1 VAFHVAIPKQPVPTN
16 HVTGFESRIRP
27 LASRWVFAGRLTASI
42 AAAGVLIGISLFGGM
57 AGYHYFEGMNWIDA
71 FVNASMILS
80 GMGPVSP
87 LQSDSGKI
95 FAGCYALY
103 SGLTL
108 IVATGL
114 IIAPVLHR
122 VFHRFHID
130 DGQRD

>member
-1 VAFHVAIPKQPVPTN
+1 M
-16 HVTGFESRIRP
+16 TGFESRVRP
-27 LASRWVFAGRLTASI
+27 LASRWVFARRLAVNI
-42 AAAGVLIGISLFGGM
+42 AAASALIGISLYGGM
-57 AGYHYFEGMNWIDA
+57 AGYHYLEGMSWIDA

-80 GMGPVSP
+80 GMGPVSS
-87 LQSDSGKI
+87 LQYDSGKF

-122 VFHRFHID
+122 IFHRFHIED
-130 DGQRD
+130 DQKD

>member
-1 VAFHVAIPKQPVPTN
+1 MPRSRILK
-16 HVTGFESRIRP
+16 FESRSEP
-27 LASRWVFAGRLTASI
+27 LPSRWVFAGRLAASL
-42 AAAGVLIGISLFGGM
+42 AAAALLIGASLVAGM
-57 AGYHYFEGMNWIDA
+57 AGYHDLEGMSWMDA

-80 GMGPVSP
+80 GMGPVTP
-87 LQSDSGKI
+87 LATEAGKF

-130 DGQRD
+130 DDQDG